1 MIKNIAKFPEL
12 SLFLVKLQFGGTFVS
27 SNFEHVSI
35 GLVQTSSLSLY
46 LDLDLSL
53 YLYISLSLS
62 LSLSVSLYIYLSLS
76 LSISLYHSL
85 SLSISLSL
93 YLSLFLWRT
102 AFFPNFIKS
111 LIQTI
116 QSQSFL
122 FSLHDK
128 LRRYHINTS

>member
-62 LSLSVSLYIYLSLS
+62 LSLSLSVSLYIYLSLS

-85 SLSISLSL
+85 SLSISL

-116 QSQSFL
+116 ESQSFL